1 MTSAKSIFPI
11 FLTELFL
18 LLAMNQR
25 ESEFEFI
32 KGLSAELS
40 SRNLVFPTSLKTTMK
55 IRHALDNANM
65 PSDQVA
71 RIISTEP
78 VLSAQILM
86 LSNTPMFNR
95 TSKKI
100 EELRVAVTLLGF
112 GVVRNI
118 AISVGMKQ
126 LKDQQ
131 EDTSMSEPMEG
142 LWTRSMRVAALS
154 FVIAKNRTK
163 LSPDKAMVAGLLHDI
178 GKFYILSRAHHY
190 QGLFTSSEALWE
202 LIDQW
207 HADIGVAIL
216 ESWEVSDD
224 IRDAVVNR
232 GRVDLPEHSRA
243 TLTDVIAAADFLDV
257 SFVKQSLHDIDWNA
271 LPVAL
276 KNLHLNEEE
285 TERLM
290 VETRQEI
297 AHILKVIA

>member
-1 MTSAKSIFPI
+1 
-11 FLTELFL
+11 
-18 LLAMNQR
+18 MNQR

-55 IRHALDNANM
+55 IRHALDDPDM
-65 PSDQVA
+65 PIEHVA

-78 VLSAQILM
+78 VLSAQVLM

-100 EELRVAVTLLGF
+100 DELKVAVSLLGF
-112 GVVRNI
+112 GVVRNV

-131 EDTSMSEPMEG
+131 ENATKSEQMEG
-142 LWTRSMRVAALS
+142 LWTRSVRVAALS
-154 FVIAKNRTK
+154 FVIAKNRSK

-190 QGLFTSSEALWE
+190 QGLFHSEEALWD
-202 LIDQW
+202 LVDQW
-207 HADIGVAIL
+207 HADIGAAIL

-224 IRDAVVNR
+224 IRAAVMDR
-232 GRVDLPEHSRA
+232 RRIDLPLTPRA
-243 TLTDVIAAADFLDV
+243 SLTDVVSAADFLDA
-257 SFVKQSLHDIDWNA
+257 SFVKQSIDELDWDSIPTSLIN
-271 LPVAL
+271 L
-276 KNLHLNEEE
+276 KLDRDQTEAMLNE
-285 TERLM
+285 
-290 VETRQEI
+290 TRHEMAQ
-297 AHILKVIA
+297 ILKVIA